1 MANSVLRTLEAFK
14 EDAHVQRAGCALLAT
29 LCSSSLGFRPYLSND
44 VSKDA
49 CAAVVRAAMFNKVK
63 AKKSAVGVAVPDIVP
78 DDPSTAPSTTPSSVG
93 PAGRSRTASAS
104 SGGGPGEALE
114 TLEGEEAIEPAV
126 IAAEVVRGV
135 KSAACM
141 AIAALAGV
149 CPTGA
154 TVNPSNQNQLRSV
167 GACDAVAEYL
177 GDCLDE
183 VVVSAKAKANAAA
196 SAKGGAVT
204 TTLTGSGTG
213 MVEDEA
219 ETATNVVAKLAASE
233 REGAAAA
240 CYAVAALCLE
250 NSHNQTRL
258 GKIHGLCESV
268 AMAMVTLSDDPHV
281 QRNGCL
287 AVNNLSV
294 AKDNEAKLTRGGACE
309 AVLAALRLHM
319 EDKRVVQEACA
330 AMQNLTWSNAG
341 NRKRFAFLGAKG
353 TLEAVRQA
361 NKAIEVPRWTAEAA
375 THLSN

>member
-1 MANSVLRTLEAFK
+1 
-14 EDAHVQRAGCALLAT
+14 
-29 LCSSSLGFRPYLSND
+29 
-44 VSKDA
+44 
-49 CAAVVRAAMFNKVK
+49 
-63 AKKSAVGVAVPDIVP
+63 
-78 DDPSTAPSTTPSSVG
+78 
-93 PAGRSRTASAS
+93 
-104 SGGGPGEALE
+104 
-114 TLEGEEAIEPAV
+114 
-126 IAAEVVRGV
+126 
-135 KSAACM
+135 
-141 AIAALAGV
+141 
-149 CPTGA
+149 
-154 TVNPSNQNQLRSV
+154 
-167 GACDAVAEYL
+167 
-177 GDCLDE
+177 
-183 VVVSAKAKANAAA
+183 VVVSAKAKAKAVA
-196 SAKGGAVT
+196 SAKGGAAT
-204 TTLTGSGTG
+204 TTLTGRGAA

-219 ETATNVVAKLAASE
+219 EAGAGAQAPCSTNAVAKLTASE

-250 NSHNQTRL
+250 NSHNQARL